1 MFQRSRATLAAD
13 HPASM
18 VASRPDAQAS
28 GPRSLTSVVFQRL
41 RAEILEARLKPGEK
55 ILIAAL
61 CERFGVS
68 LSAVREA
75 LSRLAAEGLVEAEDQ
90 RGFRVASVSLEDL
103 QDLTQTRIEIEGLA
117 LRLSIERGNAEWEAG
132 VLAAFHQL
140 LRAGQ
145 QSPPGERLIELHAK
159 FHYALV
165 SACGSRWL
173 MRFRDVLFEQSERY
187 RRLSMAQRGAATR
200 DSMGEH
206 RALMDAAIE
215 RDAAKASR
223 LLADHFNTTTRFLIE
238 GETGHSGARVD
249 GAAKRRRR
257 FSKGVNN
264 G

>member
-1 MFQRSRATLAAD
+1 MGPGRA
-13 HPASM
+13 
-18 VASRPDAQAS
+18 DAQPS
-28 GPRSLTSVVFQRL
+28 GPRSLTSVVFQRI
-41 RAEILEARLKPGEK
+41 RSEILEARLKPGEK

-61 CERFGVS
+61 CERLGVS

-117 LRLSIERGNAEWEAG
+117 LRLSIERGDAEWEAG

-140 LRAGQ
+140 LRASQ
-145 QSPPGERLIELHAK
+145 QSPPGDRLIELHAK
-159 FHYALV
+159 FHNAVV

-223 LLADHFNTTTRFLIE
+223 LLADHFNTTTRLLIE
-238 GETGHSGARVD
+238 GETGHSGAR
-249 GAAKRRRR
+249 GRRSEKAAALFKR
-257 FSKGVNN
+257 SKQWL
-264 G
+264 